1 MMADDGFSIR
11 PMAVGAEITGL
22 TPGRENDP
30 EVAAALRAAW
40 LEHGILLFRDVD
52 SIDRHLSLSRAF
64 GELELHP
71 YPELR
76 SGLHPLLIELGGS
89 KRPPAYVYDG
99 TDLRV
104 NRIPFHRDT
113 AYTPELCKGA
123 MLRMVIP
130 TADEGETW
138 FADTARAWDG
148 LPDDLKKR
156 LDGLETRQTLRI
168 DYSGKTPAGAL
179 WKTMRRATD
188 EEYPP
193 ERQTLVHNA
202 SVIDRYPS
210 VVHPAVL
217 QHPDTGRKCLLL
229 SPSYVDHFLGLDE
242 AESEELLTAVVA
254 HMTKPDYVYRHKWT
268 ANDAIIWDN
277 FRFMHAAT
285 GHKTGDERFGLR
297 TTLANPHNTG
307 RYFEADAKAI
317 TPDFAD

>member
-1 MMADDGFSIR
+1 MAKSGFSVR
-11 PMAVGAEITGL
+11 PMAVGAEIVGL
-22 TPGRENDP
+22 TPGQENDP
-30 EVAAALRAAW
+30 KVAAALRAAW
-40 LEHGILLFRDVD
+40 LEHGILLFRNVD
-52 SIDRHLSLSRAF
+52 SIDYHLSLSRAF
-64 GELELHP
+64 GDLELHP

-76 SGLHPLLIELGGS
+76 SDLHPLLIELGGS
-89 KRPPAYVYDG
+89 KRPPAYVYDDK
-99 TDLRV
+99 DLRI

-123 MLRMVIP
+123 MLRMVTP

-148 LPDDLKKR
+148 LPADLKQR
-156 LDGLETRQTLRI
+156 LEGLETKATIRI

-179 WKTMRRATD
+179 WKTMRQAT
-188 EEYPP
+188 EAEYPR
-193 ERQTLVHNA
+193 EQQTLVHNS
-202 SVIDRYPS
+202 SVIDRYPP

-217 QHPDTGRKCLLL
+217 QHPDSGRKCLLL
-229 SPSYVDHFLGLDE
+229 SPSYVDGFLGLDE
-242 AESEELLTAVVA
+242 AESEALLAAVVE
-254 HMTKPDYVYRHKWT
+254 HMTRPEYVYRHKWT

-285 GHKTGDERFGLR
+285 GHKTEDERFGLR

-307 RYFEADAKAI
+307 RYFDANAEGA